1 MDLNKL
7 KINQLREIILKNIP
21 DIKSIKKKNKPDLI
35 KIIKSNNLDT
45 SSIKLIKNNG
55 FQINRNVDIT
65 IQF

>member
-21 DIKSIKKKNKPDLI
+21 ETKSIKKKNKPELI
-35 KIIKSNNLDT
+35 DIIKSNNLDT
-45 SSIKLIKNNG
+45 SSVKNNKYIG
-55 FQINRNVDIT
+55 LNINRNVNIT